1 MTILDVEKFSF
12 KSLPTSPAYRRQAL
26 QREETINSPFSKG
39 GERRI
44 IYFIS

>member
-12 KSLPTSPAYRRQAL
+12 KSLPTSPAYRRQVL
-26 QREETINSPFSKG
+26 QREETINSPFYRR
-39 GERRI
+39 GERGI